1 MSTKKRRVE
10 KSSGDLSLRLKW
22 SLTALAHEYERERE
36 KGQMTPII
44 KKKKKNITSRETAT
58 KKKRSSSIFS

>member
-1 MSTKKRRVE
+1 MSTKKKRVE
-10 KSSGDLSLRLKW
+10 KSSGDFSLRLKW

-44 KKKKKNITSRETAT
+44 KKKNITSRETAT
-58 KKKRSSSIFS
+58 NKKRSSSISS

>member
-36 KGQMTPII
+36 K
-44 KKKKKNITSRETAT
+44 KAK
-58 KKKRSSSIFS
+58 

>member
-36 KGQMTPII
+36 REKGQMTPII
-44 KKKKKNITSRETAT
+44 KKKKEHNIQRN
-58 KKKRSSSIFS
+58 RN